1 MKEIF
6 EILEQDA
13 RATPE
18 QISTMV
24 GIPVNEVKKSIK
36 QAEKDGTILKYKTII
51 NWPKLGE
58 GDIWA
63 LIEVRVAPQ
72 RDVGFDAIAERIYQ
86 FPQVYSAYLVSG
98 TYDLAIL
105 VRGKDMQEISS
116 FVTEKLAPLERVQ
129 STVTHFLLKRYKENG
144 ETFQPPRETNK
155 RLPVTP

>member
-6 EILEQDA
+6 EILEQNA

-24 GIPVNEVKKSIK
+24 DKPVSEVEKIIR
-36 QAEKDGTILKYKTII
+36 QAEKDGSILKYKTII

-63 LIEVRVAPQ
+63 LIEVRITPQ

-86 FPQVYSAYLVSG
+86 FPEVYSAYLVSG

-105 VRGKDMQEISS
+105 VKGKNMQEISS

-129 STVTHFLLKRYKENG
+129 STVTHFLLKRYKESG
-144 ETFQPPRETNK
+144 ETFQLPKETNR
-155 RLPVTP
+155 RLPITP